1 LPESADIDERIARQL
16 VEALLSERLVA
27 ARPSPRVE
35 EPPGELVAFELGARS
50 YRCRARR
57 SAFGRVRIA
66 RGSLLAVDRA
76 EPRRAR
82 WEELAEALPARAP
95 IREEVAAE
103 LAATAEFSRWN
114 AEHMAGLGERRRHGY
129 EALEGSLHEG
139 HPYHPCFKGRSGF
152 SLADHRRYGP
162 EGAQVF
168 ELEWLAVRRDELVQS
183 QACDDMEFV
192 SREFGASVWSEVS
205 RAFAAKVLARDEYGV
220 LPCHPWQAAR
230 LARLAPSALQR
241 RSVLSL
247 GVRAGRYRA
256 TQSLRTLMH
265 EADPRASHV
274 KLPLA
279 TRVSSSLRT
288 LNPECVSAAPAVSAW
303 LDGLVASDRYFSSV
317 AGLTILREHASACHS
332 FEGDPELE
340 RGHAGAIFRESVGST
355 LAHGEEAVPFNA
367 LFAREL
373 DGRPFI
379 EPWVERHGLT
389 RWLKRLLFVTVSPI
403 WRLLVRHGVA
413 LEAHAQNL
421 VLVHRR
427 GVPERIAVRDF
438 HDSVEYADDFLAEPQ
453 RLPDFPS
460 LHPRFARAPA
470 DRYYRMS
477 SLEELRE
484 LVTDCLFV
492 FNLGELAALLVEA
505 YGFPE
510 ARFWALVRG
519 VLREVATEPDDERRA
534 AALAFDAPLV
544 RVESL
549 FTRRLRGEAE
559 SRCHHLVLNPLHQS
573 SKEHDVVA
581 RANAGD
587 Q

>member
-1 LPESADIDERIARQL
+1 MRERADIDERIARQL

-27 ARPSPRVE
+27 ARPSPRAE
-35 EPPGELVAFELGARS
+35 DPPGELVAFELGPRS

-57 SAFGRVRIA
+57 SAFGRVRLA
-66 RGSLLAVDRA
+66 PGSLLAVDRA
-76 EPRRAR
+76 APRAAR
-82 WEELAEALPARAP
+82 WEELAEALPARAA
-95 IREEVAAE
+95 IRDEVAGE
-103 LAATAEFSRWN
+103 LAATAEFCRWN
-114 AEHMAGLGERRRHGY
+114 AEHMVGLADRREQSY
-129 EALEGSLHEG
+129 AELEGSLHEG
-139 HPYHPCFKGRSGF
+139 HPYHPCFKGRTGF
-152 SLADHRRYGP
+152 SLVDHARYGP

-168 ELEWLAVRRDELVQS
+168 ELDWIAVRRDELVQS
-183 QACDDMEFV
+183 LSGDEV
-192 SREFGASVWSEVS
+192 EVLSRELGDAASAEVS
-205 RAFAAKVLARDEYGV
+205 RALAAQGLAREEYATM
-220 LPCHPWQAAR
+220 PCHPWQATR
-230 LARLAPSALQR
+230 LARLAPSALRR
-241 RSVLSL
+241 RSVVLL

-256 TQSLRTLMH
+256 TQSLRTLVH
-265 EADPRASHV
+265 ADDVRASHV

-288 LNPECVSAAPAVSAW
+288 FSPECVSAAPAISAW
-303 LDGLVASDRYFSSV
+303 LASLVASDPYFSTV
-317 AGLTILREHASACHS
+317 AGLTVLREHASACHS
-332 FEGDPELE
+332 ADGDPDAE
-340 RGHAGAIFRESVGST
+340 RGHAGVIFRENLANT
-355 LAHGEEAVPFNA
+355 LSHGEEAVPFNA
-367 LFAREL
+367 LFARES

-389 RWLKRLLFVTVSPI
+389 RWLKRLLFVAVSPI

-421 VLVHRR
+421 ILVHRR
-427 GVPERIAVRDF
+427 GVPERVAVRDF
-438 HDSVEYADDFLAEPQ
+438 HDSVEYVDDFLVEPG
-453 RLPDFPS
+453 RLPDFAS
-460 LHPRFARAPA
+460 LHPRLARAPA

-492 FNLGELAALLVEA
+492 FNLGELAALLLDH

-510 ARFWALVRG
+510 ARFWTLVRG
-519 VLREVATEPDDERRA
+519 VLRAVATEPDDERRA

-559 SRCHHLVLNPLHQS
+559 SRCHHLVLNPLYQP
-573 SKEHDVVA
+573 SKEHDVLP
-581 RANAGD
+581 RAHAGD

>member
-1 LPESADIDERIARQL
+1 LPELADIDERIARQL
-16 VEALLSERLVA
+16 AEALLSERLVA
-27 ARPSPRVE
+27 ARPSPRTAG
-35 EPPGELVAFELGARS
+35 PPGELVAFELGPRS

-66 RGSLLAVDRA
+66 RGTLLAVDRA
-76 EPRRAR
+76 EPRAAR
-82 WEELAEALPARAP
+82 WEQLAEALPARAP
-95 IREEVAAE
+95 IRDEVAAE
-103 LAATAEFSRWN
+103 LAATAQFSRWN
-114 AEHMAGLGERRRHGY
+114 AEHMAGLGERRRHDY
-129 EALEGSLHEG
+129 QALEGSLHEG
-139 HPYHPCFKGRSGF
+139 HPYHPCFKGRTGF
-152 SLADHRRYGP
+152 SLADHGRYGP
-162 EGAQVF
+162 EGAQAF
-168 ELEWLAVRRDELVQS
+168 ELEWLAVRRDELVQRD
-183 QACDDMEFV
+183 ACDDAELV
-192 SREFGASVWSEVS
+192 SRELGASVWSEVS
-205 RAFAAKVLARDEYGV
+205 QALEAKGLARGEYGV

-241 RSVLSL
+241 RGVLPL

-288 LNPECVSAAPAVSAW
+288 LSPECVSAAPAISAW
-303 LDGLVASDRYFSSV
+303 LADLVASDRYFSSV

-332 FEGDPELE
+332 FEADPEPE
-340 RGHAGAIFRESVGST
+340 HGHAGVIFRESVTST
-355 LAHGEEAVPFNA
+355 LSHGEEAVPFNA

-373 DGRPFI
+373 DGRPFL

-403 WRLLVRHGVA
+403 WRLLLRHGVA

-427 GVPERIAVRDF
+427 GVPERVAVRDF
-438 HDSVEYADDFLAEPQ
+438 HDSVEYVDDFLAEPE
-453 RLPDFPS
+453 RLPDFAS

-492 FNLGELAALLVEA
+492 FNLGELAALLLED

-519 VLREVATEPDDERRA
+519 VLREVATDPEDERRA

-559 SRCHHLVLNPLHQS
+559 SRCHHLVLNPLHQP

-581 RANAGD
+581 RAHAGD